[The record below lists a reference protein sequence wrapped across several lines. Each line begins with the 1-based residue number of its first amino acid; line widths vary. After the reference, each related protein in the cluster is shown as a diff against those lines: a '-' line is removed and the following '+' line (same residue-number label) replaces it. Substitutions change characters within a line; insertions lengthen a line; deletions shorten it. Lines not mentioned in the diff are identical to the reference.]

1 MKHSDL
7 ISVIIPIYNLEKYL
21 SVCLESIINQ
31 TYSNLEILCVDD
43 GSTDKSAIVCEEYA
57 EKDDRVKLFKIEN
70 GGVGNA
76 RNYALNHMSGDWFA
90 FVDGDDWLEPNY
102 FEILLKN
109 AIENKCDISACQF
122 QRNSSFIMG
131 NDVINNVV
139 VLSGTNECIHNFICG
154 GVSLMGQSCN
164 KIYLAEKYGSVRFST
179 SIKVNEDCLY
189 TYEIMLKCDAAC
201 VTEAQLYHWFFRGDS
216 ACHSKKVDVDF
227 TAANVFITLMSL
239 TENMKDEDIEVT
251 LKRNYIDSVCKVLI
265 YAKCK
270 NSDEQ
275 VHNAKDLCK
284 KWRKDVWKTYNLKRK
299 IKYILALYFS

>member
-102 FEILLKN
+102 FEVLLKN
-109 AIENKCDISACQF
+109 AIENKCDISAGQF
-122 QRNSSFIMG
+122 QRNSSFIISAATSKWKF
-131 NDVINNVV
+131 VIP
-139 VLSGTNECIHNFICG
+139 LSFSKINFI
-154 GVSLMGQSCN
+154 
-164 KIYLAEKYGSVRFST
+164 I
-179 SIKVNEDCLY
+179 
-189 TYEIMLKCDAAC
+189 
-201 VTEAQLYHWFFRGDS
+201 
-216 ACHSKKVDVDF
+216 
-227 TAANVFITLMSL
+227 
-239 TENMKDEDIEVT
+239 
-251 LKRNYIDSVCKVLI
+251 
-265 YAKCK
+265 
-270 NSDEQ
+270 
-275 VHNAKDLCK
+275 
-284 KWRKDVWKTYNLKRK
+284 
-299 IKYILALYFS
+299 